1 MLCSTRGGLAEAQ
14 LLPGVSG
21 IEPTAE
27 GIVDGARRLV
37 GSTPSLTPVTDRA
50 DMERWLD
57 EHEAVYERA
66 STSA

>member
-1 MLCSTRGGLAEAQ
+1 MT
-14 LLPGVSG
+14 G
-21 IEPTAE
+21 IEPTVE

-37 GSTPSLTPVTDRA
+37 GSTPRLTQVTDRA
-50 DMERWLD
+50 DLDRWLD